1 MAGVVDPCW
10 RKPGFVSCDI
20 FLRFSG
26 VLRRHSWRRT
36 GGCCRP
42 RSTPAC
48 LAVPCCA
55 DGCVRVRV
63 LGCAVWP
70 VFVHRNG
77 SWIPLAQRQL
87 EEDAHGGREDAR
99 AQRESGTCAWGDG
112 LQSGFH
118 SPGTSDSGQHTGAL
132 RLPPLLLLSYPA
144 GDSSKGLEDSLSA
157 SMQIHGV
164 IGALFCAD

>member
-26 VLRRHSWRRT
+26 VLRRRSWRRT

-63 LGCAVWP
+63 LGCVVWP
-70 VFVHRNG
+70 VFAHRNG

-99 AQRESGTCAWGDG
+99 AQRESGEMGCNRGSIVQG
-112 LQSGFH
+112 LPTQGNTPELFGS
-118 SPGTSDSGQHTGAL
+118 
-132 RLPPLLLLSYPA
+132 LLSSFFPCPFLSRRTQGRSPA
-144 GDSSKGLEDSLSA
+144 PAWSR
-157 SMQIHGV
+157 
-164 IGALFCAD
+164 